1 MLREYNNAEA
11 TIAEATQIL
20 REAQEK
26 LQVLSHQTRASSQR
40 LEERGREDDLPKADS
55 ALGDGLARLRQADR
69 KVRLLIRRT
78 EDSLKYLEDENTEG
92 DRARREG
99 LDLAPQSA
107 ELSTM
112 RAIRSQEEERYRI
125 AQAIQKGLGQ
135 LLANALFEL
144 QSYDRIVENDPQ
156 AAREG
161 LFHLKEELREGLE
174 EVRWLTSNLQPPPL
188 LADLGLAAGLRRYVE
203 GYQKRSGIEVDL
215 DIDELTERLPATM
228 EVAIFR
234 IIQEALQSVHKYVQA
249 TRVNID
255 FQRDSDL
262 LVFTVEDNGR
272 GFDVEP
278 PIGQRDRNLELIGMY
293 DRATLLQGEL
303 RVFSKG
309 DHGTKVIFSVPYP
322 FVGD

>member
-1 MLREYNNAEA
+1 MREYNNAEA

-26 LQVLSHQTRASSQR
+26 LKVLSHQIRASSQR
-40 LEERGREDDLPKADS
+40 LEERGGEDDLPGADS
-55 ALGDGLARLRQADR
+55 ASADGLARLRQADR

-78 EDSLKYLEDENTEG
+78 EDSLNYLEGENTEG
-92 DRARREG
+92 DLARKEG
-99 LDLAPQSA
+99 LDLAPTSA
-107 ELSTM
+107 ELSTI

-125 AQAIQKGLGQ
+125 AQAIQKGLAQ

-278 PIGQRDRNLELIGMY
+278 PMGQRDRSLELIGMY
-293 DRATLLQGEL
+293 DRATLLQGEV
-303 RVFSKG
+303 RVFKKM
-309 DHGTKVIFSVPYP
+309 DHGTKVILSVPYP
-322 FVGD
+322 FISE